1 MGVCVV
7 AELRGKRVLVIE
19 DSPVVAEFAAEA
31 LASLGCEVVGP
42 ARNMAVARELAN
54 SAEVDVALVDV
65 RIRGEKSFAVCPIL
79 NRRGVPFVLT
89 SGYADWA
96 VPQEW
101 AGRPQ
106 LPKPYKVKDLEVALL
121 RAVE

>member
-1 MGVCVV
+1 VV
-7 AELRGKRVLVIE
+7 VDLRGKRVLVIE

-31 LASLGCEVVGP
+31 LETLGCEVVGP
-42 ARNMAVARELAN
+42 ARNMAVARELSDSGRA
-54 SAEVDVALVDV
+54 DVALVDV
-65 RIRGEKSFAVCPIL
+65 RIRGEKSFAVCEIL

-106 LPKPYKVKDLEVALL
+106 LPKPYKLQDLQAALL
-121 RAVE
+121 RALA